1 MKKFLA
7 LTLSLAMALSL
18 AACGAKPSDGG
29 KDEDKDGYTVAII
42 KQMDH
47 ASLDEIADAIAARL
61 DAIAQEQ
68 NVSIRYT
75 ITSGQGDQ
83 SVLKQLADQAVADQ
97 VDAIIPIATT
107 AAQVSAV
114 AAEDS
119 RTPVVYAAIS
129 DPDTAKLT
137 GIDYVTGTSDA
148 LNTEYILDMMLAQDP
163 GVSKVGLL
171 YSLSEPNSTK
181 PIAEAKAYLEQHG
194 ITCVEQTANTNDE
207 VVAAAAALISVIR
220 ALTVSPDSEF
230 VAIAPYFPEYRVFI
244 EGVKGKIKV
253 IPPELEHFQIDFS
266 AFEQAV
272 TCRTKG
278 VIINSPNNPS
288 GVVYSPDTLQAVAA
302 LLRRKAAL
310 DKWTADYLDSSGG
323 EPLEVILS
331 RYTQEKTELAFRL
344 RTQTENKAKVSGLQE
359 ELNVRRTE
367 SERWAKLN
375 ELAGSADGAKF
386 RRIAQGYTLDILLNY
401 ANVQLRELTRRYR
414 LERVPETLAL
424 QVIDRDMCDE
434 VRTVHSLS
442 GGESF
447 LVSLALALGLSSL
460 SSNRMRVESLF
471 IDEGFGSLDAETLR
485 VAMDAL
491 ESLRT
496 QGRKIGVISH
506 VQEMTE
512 RIPVRVQVSRV
523 GNGKSVVR
531 IEN

>member
-1 MKKFLA
+1 MKKKNLMKSLTALA
-7 LTLSLAMALSL
+7 LSVLMVLSL

-181 PIAEAKAYLEQHG
+181 PIADDLAKAG
-194 ITCVEQTANTNDE
+194 IPHYTGADSFVRNGAFATCGVNYTELGARTATLAYQAMTQGMDGMEDYYRMDGGIITVNTDT
-207 VVAAAAALISVIR
+207 ASV
-220 ALTVSPDSEF
+220 L
-230 VAIAPYFPEYRVFI
+230 
-244 EGVKGKIKV
+244 K
-253 IPPELEHFQIDFS
+253 
-266 AFEQAV
+266 
-272 TCRTKG
+272 
-278 VIINSPNNPS
+278 
-288 GVVYSPDTLQAVAA
+288 
-302 LLRRKAAL
+302 
-310 DKWTADYLDSSGG
+310 ADYSVFSQMAQLV
-323 EPLEVILS
+323 EV
-331 RYTQEKTELAFRL
+331 TTTK
-344 RTQTENKAKVSGLQE
+344 
-359 ELNVRRTE
+359 
-367 SERWAKLN
+367 
-375 ELAGSADGAKF
+375 D
-386 RRIAQGYTLDILLNY
+386 
-401 ANVQLRELTRRYR
+401 
-414 LERVPETLAL
+414 
-424 QVIDRDMCDE
+424 
-434 VRTVHSLS
+434 
-442 GGESF
+442 
-447 LVSLALALGLSSL
+447 
-460 SSNRMRVESLF
+460 
-471 IDEGFGSLDAETLR
+471 
-485 VAMDAL
+485 
-491 ESLRT
+491 
-496 QGRKIGVISH
+496 
-506 VQEMTE
+506 
-512 RIPVRVQVSRV
+512 
-523 GNGKSVVR
+523 
-531 IEN
+531 

>member
-1 MKKFLA
+1 MKKKNLMKSLTA
-7 LTLSLAMALSL
+7 LVLSVLMVLSL

-194 ITCVEQTANTNDE
+194 CQHQRRGGGRCRRPDLRQGGRRVHPHRQCYHGR
-207 VVAAAAALISVIR
+207 R
-220 ALTVSPDSEF
+220 A
-230 VAIAPYFPEYRVFI
+230 
-244 EGVKGKIKV
+244 G
-253 IPPELEHFQIDFS
+253 H
-266 AFEQAV
+266 
-272 TCRTKG
+272 CRR
-278 VIINSPNNPS
+278 S
-288 GVVYSPDTLQAVAA
+288 G
-302 LLRRKAAL
+302 
-310 DKWTADYLDSSGG
+310 
-323 EPLEVILS
+323 
-331 RYTQEKTELAFRL
+331 
-344 RTQTENKAKVSGLQE
+344 
-359 ELNVRRTE
+359 
-367 SERWAKLN
+367 
-375 ELAGSADGAKF
+375 
-386 RRIAQGYTLDILLNY
+386 
-401 ANVQLRELTRRYR
+401 
-414 LERVPETLAL
+414 
-424 QVIDRDMCDE
+424 
-434 VRTVHSLS
+434 
-442 GGESF
+442 
-447 LVSLALALGLSSL
+447 
-460 SSNRMRVESLF
+460 
-471 IDEGFGSLDAETLR
+471 
-485 VAMDAL
+485 
-491 ESLRT
+491 
-496 QGRKIGVISH
+496 QGRHPPLYRG
-506 VQEMTE
+506 
-512 RIPVRVQVSRV
+512 
-523 GNGKSVVR
+523 
-531 IEN
+531 

>member
-1 MKKFLA
+1 MKKKNLMKSLTA
-7 LTLSLAMALSL
+7 LVLSVLMVLNL

-29 KDEDKDGYTVAII
+29 KDADKDGYTVAII

-207 VVAAAAALISVIR
+207 VVAAAAALISAKVDAVFTPTDNVIM
-220 ALTVSPDSEF
+220 AAEL
-230 VAIAPYFPEYRVFI
+230 AIADDLAEAGIPHYTGADLCPQRCLATCGVNYTELGARTATLAYQAMTQGMDGMEDYYRMDGGIITVNT
-244 EGVKGKIKV
+244 
-253 IPPELEHFQIDFS
+253 DT
-266 AFEQAV
+266 AAV
-272 TCRTKG
+272 LK
-278 VIINSPNNPS
+278 
-288 GVVYSPDTLQAVAA
+288 
-302 LLRRKAAL
+302 
-310 DKWTADYLDSSGG
+310 ADYSVFAQMAQLV
-323 EPLEVILS
+323 EV
-331 RYTQEKTELAFRL
+331 TTTK
-344 RTQTENKAKVSGLQE
+344 
-359 ELNVRRTE
+359 
-367 SERWAKLN
+367 
-375 ELAGSADGAKF
+375 D
-386 RRIAQGYTLDILLNY
+386 
-401 ANVQLRELTRRYR
+401 
-414 LERVPETLAL
+414 
-424 QVIDRDMCDE
+424 
-434 VRTVHSLS
+434 
-442 GGESF
+442 
-447 LVSLALALGLSSL
+447 
-460 SSNRMRVESLF
+460 
-471 IDEGFGSLDAETLR
+471 
-485 VAMDAL
+485 
-491 ESLRT
+491 
-496 QGRKIGVISH
+496 
-506 VQEMTE
+506 
-512 RIPVRVQVSRV
+512 
-523 GNGKSVVR
+523 
-531 IEN
+531 